1 MMRIAV
7 AVAVMAWA
15 GTAGADLYRWVD
27 RDSGSIKYSSYP
39 PPWYGDEAKQRRAPK
54 VEVIP
59 AGRDATAKPDARD
72 VSPQDAA
79 IRAEER
85 KALEK
90 AAKEGAK

>member
-1 MMRIAV
+1 MMRLAV
-7 AVAVMAWA
+7 ALAVMIWA
-15 GTAGADLYRWVD
+15 GAAAADLYRWVD
-27 RDSGSIKYSSYP
+27 PESGSVKFSSYP
-39 PPWYGDEAKQRRAPK
+39 PPWYGDKAKQRRAPR
-54 VEVIP
+54 VVLIP

-72 VSPQDAA
+72 VSLQDAA